1 MGDQFRVFE
10 IRNYDTGA
18 ALRAAVDV
26 EDVCCWL
33 GVNEMVSRM
42 MPVGVQL

>member
-1 MGDQFRVFE
+1 MGDKFRVFE
-10 IRNYDTGA
+10 IGNDDTGA
-18 ALRAAVDV
+18 ALRAAVDM

-42 MPVGVQL
+42 MPMGVQL